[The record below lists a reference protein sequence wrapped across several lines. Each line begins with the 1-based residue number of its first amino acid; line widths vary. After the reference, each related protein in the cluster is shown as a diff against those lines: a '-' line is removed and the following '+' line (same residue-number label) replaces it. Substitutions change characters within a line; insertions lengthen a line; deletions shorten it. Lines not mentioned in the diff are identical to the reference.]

1 MQDFMCSNAAD
12 MHNERL
18 AEKTRYLKE
27 TPKGESEM
35 CKSMEDAMN
44 ERQKMN
50 SAQIALNLLKNCD
63 LTLDKI
69 AECCNLTV
77 EEVTE
82 LAKDYNLMPV

>member
-35 CKSMEDAMN
+35 CKAIEEMKKEVAD
-44 ERQKMN
+44 
-50 SAQIALNLLKNCD
+50 QIAVNMLEDGKLTFEKISEYSG
-63 LTLDKI
+63 LTL
-69 AECCNLTV
+69 

-82 LAKDYNLMPV
+82 LAKYYNLMPV